1 VTFHRSIH
9 FSSDDCHTKPA
20 ECKPEFAKTA
30 YGATRHTLSI
40 ETTQACAR
48 PRAGFSGASA
58 LSSSERTRAVS
69 SDFTTAEMEFK
80 IRGCPSG
87 PPRSARQHACHFRPY
102 RQPRCLEADNHA
114 TALTNAW
121 RRSTRLGAD

>member
-9 FSSDDCHTKPA
+9 FSSDDCQTKPA

-40 ETTQACAR
+40 ETTQA
-48 PRAGFSGASA
+48 SA
-58 LSSSERTRAVS
+58 LSISERTRTVS
-69 SDFTTAEMEFK
+69 SDFTTAGSMEFK